1 MDREMMLKL
10 AFLKAAKEDPN
21 AKVRN
26 RGTVVFPAASK
37 KVKDNKD
44 HFPINNAN
52 QARNALSRVAQY
64 SSVPSWY
71 SGTLDELKSAV
82 RSAVKRKYKDIEVTK
97 GNFSDQAFL
106 LVVADGEGNGV
117 GGGDTDDHNQ
127 YNGPDK
133 PRTRPTK
140 KKKKVY

>member
-1 MDREMMLKL
+1 MAADKKL
-10 AFLKAAKEDPN
+10 DPD

-26 RGTVVFPAASK
+26 RGTVVFPANSK

-44 HFPINNAN
+44 HFPINDEN

-71 SGTLDELKSAV
+71 SGSLAELQAAV
-82 RSAVKRKYKDIEVTK
+82 RNAVSRKYKGIQVTK
-97 GNFSDQAFL
+97 PSKGDYSFAAFL
-106 LVVADGEGNGV
+106 LVAQSESDFNPFNQPQKPTDGG
-117 GGGDTDDHNQ
+117 
-127 YNGPDK
+127 K
-133 PRTRPTK
+133 KK